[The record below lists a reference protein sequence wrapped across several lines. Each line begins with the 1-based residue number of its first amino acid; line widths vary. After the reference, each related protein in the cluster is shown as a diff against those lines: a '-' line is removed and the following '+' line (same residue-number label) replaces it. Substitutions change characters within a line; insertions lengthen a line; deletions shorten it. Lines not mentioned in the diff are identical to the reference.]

1 MSECG
6 RCDCEL
12 PTDPD
17 DYRIIGRDSLGVFAR
32 HWTTEDCVNALLK
45 KTHELRRLA
54 EWQPG
59 DAAPRDG
66 SEIEVRSSDGALSHG
81 RYQQI
86 FGGWTIDSWTWGD
99 RNSLPAGC
107 VWRPIPPLPKEKL

>member
-45 KTHELRRLA
+45 KTHELRKAA
-54 EWQPG
+54 EWQPSKDAPQTG
-59 DAAPRDG
+59 DKFLALWPECKSIGLLYWDIEDERFYDAADAY
-66 SEIEVRSSDGALSHG
+66 EEVKDFS
-81 RYQQI
+81 
-86 FGGWTIDSWTWGD
+86 F
-99 RNSLPAGC
+99 
-107 VWRPIPPLPKEKL
+107 VWRPIPPLPKGDGG